1 MNREDNFFLTQF
13 IFSLITEMDLVNKF
27 WILTVGFIFCY
38 VVRVFGELN
47 CFSCDGDKSLSDCER
62 TQFERLSCK
71 KINKTAACYIVQR
84 FTKKGKGP
92 SFGKHC
98 TTLEMCKKNMQRS
111 STRRLQGSL
120 LYNSPL
126 QQKYVHCISC
136 IFICKQHTVDL
147 SYDFIVH
154 CINTSLKVN
163 LLWLE

>member
-98 TTLEMCKKNMQRS
+98 TTLEMCKKICRG
-111 STRRLQGSL
+111 LQ
-120 LYNSPL
+120 PEDC
-126 QQKYVHCISC
+126 KVHCCTTPLCNKSTYTASPASLFVSNILLIFLTISL
-136 IFICKQHTVDL
+136 FTVSIL
-147 SYDFIVH
+147 H
-154 CINTSLKVN
+154 
-163 LLWLE
+163 